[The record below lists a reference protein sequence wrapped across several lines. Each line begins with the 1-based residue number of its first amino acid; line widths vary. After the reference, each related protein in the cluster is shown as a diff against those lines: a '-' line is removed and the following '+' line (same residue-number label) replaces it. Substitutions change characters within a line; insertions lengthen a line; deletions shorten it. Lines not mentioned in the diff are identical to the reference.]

1 MDPNSKIGQVL
12 EQGKTVAAST
22 LSRGAS
28 DVASSVRDQI
38 IPSDKSNQNNQE
50 FVSEL
55 YEPTTESQTDSQQ
68 YAKDIEAQDSIKI
81 KKLREELHANYF
93 QSLSA
98 KPKQEERVQDRVERI
113 DNESLSDI
121 QDEKENELP
130 LAVAQKAQRVEKFPG
145 TGG

>member
-28 DVASSVRDQI
+28 DVASSVKDQI
-38 IPSDKSNQNNQE
+38 IPSDKSNQKNQE